1 MLLVLAL
8 TTQQFYRS
16 RSRLVET
23 DQETQLLALLSQR
36 LGGDLE
42 GAQNVTST
50 VPDLALT
57 RVDSNDPGYLPD
69 TFPQPAPSPDPP
81 WDPSSGVMTVRYTHD
96 PSLSS
101 LLREV
106 RFSDGRTSQQR
117 VANDIYGFTV
127 TNTTD
132 RDFEI
137 QVTYQQ
143 KRGLHALK
151 QNVHRAD

>member
-1 MLLVLAL
+1 MLLLLAL

-42 GAQNVTST
+42 GAQNVTAT
-50 VPDLALT
+50 VPDLVLN

-69 TFPQPAPSPDPP
+69 SFPQPAPTPDPP

-96 PSLSS
+96 PSWAS
-101 LLREV
+101 LFREV
-106 RFSDGRTSQQR
+106 RFSDGRTSRQK
-117 VANDIYGFTV
+117 VASEIYGFTV
-127 TNTTD
+127 SNTTD

-137 QVTYQQ
+137 QITYQQ
-143 KRGLHALK
+143 KRGLHSLK